1 MPSNKILTLFILCLG
16 VIVSVWFVADKQ
28 KRISQSSEIKK
39 DNIEV
44 APPIAIK
51 DTNYDWKKILT
62 DSNKAN
68 AKVIDLTKTVNIAGE
83 GTTLTDQMSRDIL
96 SQYLILAKNGQQIT
110 PEMATDIVNTTLSLP
125 DYKPDYVEYIRENL
139 KVTPKNDPVTFDNY
153 SQKISQALISVYY
166 DVKVD
171 PMAIFVNGLQTENE
185 EELKKLDPLIVINK
199 KAIKTL
205 LEMEVPS
212 EAVPL
217 HLNLLNSSSKI
228 LGNLESMRTAIS
240 DPIKIFTVSG
250 DYSVN
255 TVEFGKSITNLN
267 ALLKQKTV
275 INFR

>member
-1 MPSNKILTLFILCLG
+1 MPSNKILTIFILCLG